1 MLVCKICL
9 WFLHA
14 LGEVFEKS
22 YLGSVNSFKLN
33 GYYAA
38 ALHDGKICLHL
49 VGFLPPMK
57 V

>member
-1 MLVCKICL
+1 MV
-9 WFLHA
+9 LHE

-49 VGFLPPMK
+49 VGYLSINK
-57 V
+57 I